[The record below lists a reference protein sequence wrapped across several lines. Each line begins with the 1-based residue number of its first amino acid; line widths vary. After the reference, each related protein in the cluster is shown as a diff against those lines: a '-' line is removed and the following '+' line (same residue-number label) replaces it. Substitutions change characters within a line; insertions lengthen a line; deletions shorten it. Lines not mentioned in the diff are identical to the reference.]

1 MFGFNF
7 NLGSFPSKSS
17 KPRWNDGPN
26 DRAVDRNVLRKGFG
40 NMAYKT
46 TKGDIFTGWYWEN
59 AVGHSQTP
67 FRVAMN
73 AGDIFGT
80 TNKNVSEYALPK
92 PANQVHVKNMSGWK
106 VSAGKVKLSSA
117 DDDATDIASFYSGNP
132 KYVYDS
138 SDYVRFKKLQAKNRN
153 YNDSTFGGDQH
164 HASQV
169 AIRSIRR

>member
-1 MFGFNF
+1 MSF
-7 NLGSFPSKSS
+7 NLGSFPNKLS

-40 NMAYKT
+40 NFTYKT
-46 TKGDIFTGWYWEN
+46 TTGS
-59 AVGHSQTP
+59 SQNSLYDNTSLTTP
-67 FRVAMN
+67 FRVAFN
-73 AGDIFGT
+73 AGDIKGT
-80 TNKNVSEYALPK
+80 INKSVDSTALPK
-92 PANQVHVKNMSGWK
+92 PANQISIKNMSGWK
-106 VSAGKVKLSSA
+106 VSAGKVTTESA
-117 DDDATDIASFYSGNP
+117 GSFYSGNP

-169 AIRSIRR
+169 ALKNARR